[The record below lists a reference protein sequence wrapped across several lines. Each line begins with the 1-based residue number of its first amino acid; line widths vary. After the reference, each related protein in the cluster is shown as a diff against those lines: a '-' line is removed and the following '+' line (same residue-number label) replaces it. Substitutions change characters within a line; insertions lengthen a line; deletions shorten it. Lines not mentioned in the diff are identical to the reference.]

1 MTENEKNINFDPCFL
16 RQELYLIF
24 SGGFPGCEIKY
35 PFGSNLKKAAPA
47 KSRKEQQTFTARC
60 FPAALSAGKW
70 PQSRRG
76 AAAAA
81 LSC

>member
-1 MTENEKNINFDPCFL
+1 MLSAAGAVSDFF
-16 RQELYLIF
+16 RR
-24 SGGFPGCEIKY
+24 FPGMRNQISVRQQSEKSG
-35 PFGSNLKKAAPA
+35 PG